1 MEGMSDRGCAIGEL
15 VGARREG
22 RMKLENAECAER
34 AELRGGEEA
43 DLKREDPDGA

>member
-1 MEGMSDRGCAIGEL
+1 MEGRSDRGCAIGEL

-34 AELRGGEEA
+34 AELRGGEKAES
-43 DLKREDPDGA
+43 KRQDPGGG